1 MSRYEAGNDPYLIS
15 GTEVLKD
22 LDSEKRNRSTQIRHG
37 DTLAQLIE
45 EASVAL
51 AVDKSVFLRAAILK
65 EAEQVLRD
73 RSHHQL
79 TGEDMELFQQALD
92 TPPPPTQAAL
102 TAAKAYGARVVQAD

>member
-1 MSRYEAGNDPYLIS
+1 MHIALHGRNHMLDFKPS
-15 GTEVLKD
+15 D

-37 DTLAQLIE
+37 DMLARLIE

-65 EAEQVLRD
+65 EAERVLRD

-79 TGEDMELFQQALD
+79 TGEDIELFQKALD
-92 TPPPPTQAAL
+92 TPPPPTEAAL
-102 TAAKAYGARVVQAD
+102 AAAKAYRARVVHAD